1 MGTCHE
7 HQKDTVMKV
16 KLSAFLGA
24 GALLLAACHTSIR
37 ETEPSAAFRTALDE
51 VMLRQPNANKVKPD
65 ELAKRKGPVK
75 LSLSLDDC
83 LELAMVHNRAILF
96 EQLNAEVSRANVIS
110 SRANLDFTLGANV
123 GYSRET
129 QELQNRIFGDSRD
142 EEINAVTNVGVTAT
156 LPFATG
162 TTVIIDGTFVR
173 NDSNSPFQAFEYF
186 PAATLTVRQHLLNG
200 FGFVPN
206 LGGRRIAEG
215 EQSIADWEVQVA
227 RNDQAFNVAMA
238 YWNLVEAREELLV
251 FERQEE
257 LAKESVELARSR
269 FEAEIGTRL
278 DVLAQE
284 ANLKSQEVSIIVAQA
299 LVEQRTDE
307 LVQAIHPDLL
317 HGYAMFDEF
326 RIEIQTQ
333 TKADAARTGEDSVVL
348 LEEVKAAL
356 RRRPEIKQARQRIIN
371 AGIDVEMG
379 EYGLLPTLDL
389 ETFFGTEGFGQEFD
403 DSLESFNKF
412 ENLRY
417 GFRVNFGVPIQN
429 SAARGAL
436 MRAELNKRAMF
447 LAARDSE
454 TAIILEV
461 AKAVRDIRSARRALE
476 SASEA
481 LTLQRETHT
490 AEIERQRAGL
500 ATSFE
505 ERQAA
510 NELRQAELNELKAR
524 IGLVRSRL
532 ALQKATG
539 ELSP

>member
-1 MGTCHE
+1 MAILRPKGAA
-7 HQKDTVMKV
+7 MKV
-16 KLSAFLGA
+16 KFTAILGA
-24 GALLLAACHTSIR
+24 AALLLAACHTSIR
-37 ETEPSAAFRTALDE
+37 ETEPSAAFRSALEE
-51 VMLRQPNANKVKPD
+51 VMLRQPNNKKIKPD
-65 ELAKRKGPVK
+65 ELARRKGPVV
-75 LSLSLDDC
+75 LALSLDDC
-83 LELAMVHNRAILF
+83 IELAMVHNRAVLF
-96 EQLNAEVSRANVIS
+96 EQLNAEIAGANLIS
-110 SRANLDFTLGANV
+110 SRANLDFTIGASV

-129 QELQNRIFGDSRD
+129 QELQNRIFGDSRE

-162 TTVIIDGTFVR
+162 TTVIIDGTFIR
-173 NDSNSPFQAFEYF
+173 NDSNSPFQAFEFF

-206 LGGRRIAEG
+206 LGNRRIAEG
-215 EQSIADWEVQVA
+215 NRSIADWQVQVT
-227 RNDQAFNVAMA
+227 RNDQAFVVAMA
-238 YWNLVEAREELLV
+238 YWNLVEAREELSV
-251 FERQEE
+251 FERQKE
-257 LAKESVELARSR
+257 LAEESLELARSR

-284 ANLKSQEVSIIVAQA
+284 ANLKSQDVSIIVAQA
-299 LVEQRTDE
+299 LVGQRTDE
-307 LVQAIHPDLL
+307 LVQAIQPDLL

-326 RIEIQTQ
+326 EIRIE
-333 TKADAARTGEDSVVL
+333 TKTSADTARTSQDSVVL

-356 RRRPEIKQARQRIIN
+356 RRRPEIKQARQRILN
-371 AGIDVEMG
+371 SGIDVEMG

-389 ETFFGTEGFGQEFD
+389 ETFFGTEGFGKEFD

-429 SAARGAL
+429 SAARGTL
-436 MRAELNKRAMF
+436 MRAELNKRAA
-447 LAARDSE
+447 LLSARDME
-454 TAIILEV
+454 TGIILEV
-461 AKAVRDIRSARRALE
+461 AKAVRDIRSARQALE

-524 IGLVRSRL
+524 VGLQRSKL